1 MYSFILSFLFFV
13 DMFKEDF
20 SIIPRPNEIS
30 FSDEEFSFDED
41 VKFWVW
47 GGRASM
53 DWKVSH
59 AEERK
64 ITEDALDYF
73 FDILNIDLETS
84 FTGHWLSDP
93 KPISP
98 KESRLHEKTKF
109 VYFGWI
115 DDESIGD
122 EGYIININSHY
133 VEILSNSPEGFFY
146 ATQTIRQLLPLKGC
160 SVQSCVLPGLK
171 IKDSP
176 RFKWRGMHLDV
187 GRHFFT
193 VDEIKK
199 FLDLLAFYKF
209 NNFHWHLTEDQ
220 GWRIE
225 IKKWPRL
232 TEFGS
237 CREES
242 PKRGNRNV
250 GDGVE
255 YCGFYTQAEIS
266 DVVKYAEK
274 LFINIVP
281 EIEIPGHSSAAIASY
296 PQFGNPGAP
305 DKVMTRW
312 GVSNGVYN
320 IKKET
325 FDFLEDVLDEV
336 MALFPSE
343 FIHIGGDEAPK
354 GPWKNNPDVQEFI
367 KKEGLGDEHGL
378 QSWYIKKIESFL
390 NSNGRRL
397 IGWDEIQEGG
407 LAPNAAMMV
416 WRSWQYGIDAAN
428 KGHDIVMSPTSHSYF
443 DYYQGDSENEP
454 EAIGGYLPLKKVYSF
469 EPVPEEL
476 KGEQVNRVLGAQG
489 NLWTEYIYN
498 WDKLMYMAFPRTAAM
513 AEVVWTLPERKD
525 YDDFLK
531 RWQKGLP
538 KLDGMGVKYRE
549 LSEDDF

>member
-1 MYSFILSFLFFV
+1 MYSFILSFLFLA

-20 SIIPRPNEIS
+20 SIIPRPNEVS
-30 FSDEEFSFDED
+30 FSNEEFSFDENVVFHYD
-41 VKFWVW
+41 FRDEKSWE
-47 GGRASM
+47 
-53 DWKVSH
+53 VSS
-59 AEERK
+59 
-64 ITEDALDYF
+64 YF
-73 FDILNIDLETS
+73 FEILNIL
-84 FTGHWLSDP
+84 P
-93 KPISP
+93 APRK
-98 KESRLHEKTKF
+98 
-109 VYFGWI
+109 
-115 DDESIGD
+115 IGD
-122 EGYIININSHY
+122 VQEKSVFMSDNYNGDDLGEEGYILNIISDR
-133 VEILSNSPEGFFY
+133 VEILSNSPEGLFY
-146 ATQTIRQLLPLKGC
+146 AIQTIRQLLPSHIEEHKNNCFVEKC
-160 SVQSCVLPGLK
+160 SLPGLK

-187 GRHFFT
+187 GRHFFS
-193 VDEIKK
+193 VEEIKK

-242 PKRGNRNV
+242 PKKGNRNL

-255 YCGFYTQAEIS
+255 YCGFYTQAEVRDI
-266 DVVKYAEK
+266 VEYAEK

-296 PQFGNPGAP
+296 PQLGNPGAS

-320 IKKET
+320 IKEET
-325 FDFLEDVLDEV
+325 FDFLEDVLSEV
-336 MALFPSE
+336 MELFPSE

-367 KKEGLGDEHGL
+367 KQENLGDEHGL

-443 DYYQGDSENEP
+443 DYYQGDPKAEP

-469 EPVPEEL
+469 DPVPEEL
-476 KGEQVNRVLGAQG
+476 KGEKVNRVLGTQG
-489 NLWTEYIYN
+489 NLWTEYIYD

-513 AEVVWTLPERKD
+513 AEVAWTLPEKKN
-525 YDDFLK
+525 YDSFLK
-531 RWQKGLP
+531 RWERSLP
-538 KLDGMGVKYRE
+538 KLDSMGVRYRN